1 MDLAFQRENKR
12 KIQNFPFGDKLPQL
26 FCSGLFLAICLLHL
40 LVDTRL
46 TLEEQLKDVET
57 LSEYPV
63 LEFIMVIG
71 LLCMLATEQ
80 LVMTYQEYTENTEE
94 TEKSHLTP
102 IHESPSFEM
111 NERTENDAH
120 RLSSPEEQRTC
131 MNMSES
137 YIEGLKQDNTT
148 LRRPSAGQNKMSPQK
163 CTPLRP
169 TILCSDQFC

>member
-1 MDLAFQRENKR
+1 MFTAFS
-12 KIQNFPFGDKLPQL
+12 I
-26 FCSGLFLAICLLHL
+26 